1 MNSAVQTA
9 RIVTVARRIALGF
22 ASAALL
28 LAASA
33 AAVLAYPQPLF
44 SYHVERGRLA
54 LYSDLPFD
62 AHKAE
67 ALLDEVDR
75 RISRSALD
83 RGDGVHRIFV
93 ANAAWRARLT
103 FLWTYG
109 AGGVNFSP
117 LTRNVFI
124 RRSDVDANR
133 VISSL
138 GPVPPPRT
146 LAYFAAHEIGHSLI
160 AEHIGAVA
168 NWQLPVWVRE
178 GLADYIAFGGDVD
191 IPALMRQFRAGERD
205 LDPKR
210 SGLYAR
216 YRLLVA
222 HFLHSEGWTIDRLL
236 TSGMP
241 QSEAEMRLLAFQG
254 N

>member
-1 MNSAVQTA
+1 MPVRLAAV
-9 RIVTVARRIALGF
+9 VRRAAVGI
-22 ASAALL
+22 ASAALV

-54 LYSDLPFD
+54 VYSDLPFD
-62 AHKAE
+62 AKKAE
-67 ALLDEVDR
+67 ALLDEVDY
-75 RISRSALD
+75 RIARSPLD
-83 RGDGVHRIFV
+83 RSDGVHRIFI
-93 ANAAWRARLT
+93 ANAPWRARLT

-109 AGGVNFSP
+109 AGGVNFNP

-124 RRSDVDANR
+124 RRSDVDADR
-133 VISSL
+133 VLTSL

-160 AEHIGAVA
+160 TERIGAVA
-168 NWQLPVWVRE
+168 NWRLPVWIRE
-178 GLADYIAFGGDVD
+178 GLADYIAFGGKVDVA
-191 IPALMRQFRAGERD
+191 ALTRAFHAGERD

-222 HFLHSEGWTIDRLL
+222 QFLEHEGWTIDQLLASRL
-236 TSGMP
+236 P
-241 QSEAEMRLLAFQG
+241 QREAEERLVAWKAK
-254 N
+254 